1 MKRFLGIFVALTL
14 LSGTAFAQ
22 LTFWTTEEQPERLEV
37 QRNIAEAFEAQS
49 GVSVEVVPVTEN
61 AMGERV
67 TAAFAAG
74 ELPDVIYHPLNFTLS
89 WSDAGILDALSATEV
104 IEALGEDTFTDG
116 ALNLVETADGYAAVP
131 VDGWTQLLVYRQ
143 DLFDEAGLE
152 PPTSYENVR
161 AALEALHNPPETYG
175 FVAATDPSEVY
186 MMQVFEE
193 VALANGVNLVNDAGE
208 VDVNRD
214 ALVQTLEF
222 YKELAEASPPGN
234 LYWQQ
239 ARELYFAGDA
249 AMIIWSPFI
258 LDELAGLRDEVPIT
272 AFDDPTSPELANNTG
287 VVTRFSGPNNPG
299 GAGWTDVRYFGIT
312 ADADFEAAQDFVTFM
327 MSDAYLDTLSIA
339 PEGKFPVRRGTA
351 ENPTEYIEGWSA
363 LDVGVDRRAPL
374 SEFYGAETIDSIVEG
389 LETGTRW
396 GFAQGQGLLTSRL
409 YDTRVMAELVREYLD
424 DERSAE
430 ETADLIIE
438 EVQELAA
445 E

>member
-1 MKRFLGIFVALTL
+1 MKRLLGIFVTLAL
-14 LSGTAFAQ
+14 LSGVAFAQ

-49 GVSVEVVPVTEN
+49 GVSVEVIPVTEN
-61 AMGERV
+61 QMGERV

-89 WSDAGILDALSATEV
+89 WYDAGVLDSLSATEV
-104 IEALGEDTFTDG
+104 IETLGEGTFSEG
-116 ALNLVETADGYAAVP
+116 ALNLVETMDGYAAVP
-131 VDGWTQLLVYRQ
+131 VDGWTQLLIYRQ
-143 DLFDEAGLE
+143 DLFEEAGLE

-161 AALEALHNPPETYG
+161 AALETLHNPPELYG
-175 FVAATDPSEVY
+175 FVAATDPSQVY

-193 VALANGVNLVNDAGE
+193 VALANGVNLVNDEGE
-208 VDVNRD
+208 VDIDRD
-214 ALVQTLEF
+214 ALITTLEF

-287 VVTRFSGPNNPG
+287 VVTRFSGPNNPD

-312 ADADFEAAQDFVTFM
+312 ADADFEAAQDFVEFM
-327 MSDAYLDTLSIA
+327 MSDAYLETLSIA
-339 PEGKFPVRRGTA
+339 PEGKFPVRRGTP
-351 ENPTEYIEGWSA
+351 ENETEYIEGWAA

-374 SEFYGAETIDSIVEG
+374 SEFYGAETIDSIIEG

-424 DERSAE
+424 GERTAE
-430 ETADLIIE
+430 ETADLIAL
-438 EVQELAA
+438 EVEALAQ
-445 E
+445 